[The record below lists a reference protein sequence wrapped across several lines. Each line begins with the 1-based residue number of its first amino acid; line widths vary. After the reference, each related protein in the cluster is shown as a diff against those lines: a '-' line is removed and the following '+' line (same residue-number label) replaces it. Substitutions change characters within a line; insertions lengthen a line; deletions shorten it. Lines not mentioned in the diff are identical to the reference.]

1 MGLAAPAAFQ
11 GLGVGLAQ
19 DRRNDEEQLAAIGIA
34 PRRRQPFAQVGAKR
48 LHLADRADRG
58 DHRIHVLRG
67 KLLALRRA
75 ACLHQNGAALRRS
88 RGVERP
94 ARGEEA
100 SLEVDRA
107 DLGGIDEH
115 AGLAVHDDGVGIP
128 RFPELYHQVDKLAG
142 HLVAQVVLDVR
153 IEAEILRRPLG
164 RGGDEVA
171 AHPALR
177 HQVQGGDQAGQQVR
191 RVEAGRDRRRD
202 AEMARRLGDQ
212 RAPAA
217 SGSFFGARKR
227 TAQIEV
233 HGAAV
238 IVRDEQRILEQQVV
252 EAGPLQRPRQLDMQV
267 GLRPVLG
274 VRAAP
279 GLVPA
284 VHAVAVAEKPAKME
298 WICRQDRASPPLL
311 HRCDAI
317 CGPLVFEESL
327 DQI

>member
-19 DRRNDEEQLAAIGIA
+19 GRRNDEEQLAAVGIA
-34 PRRRQPFAQVGAKR
+34 PAAASLLRRSARNAFISQTVLTAAITESMCFAA
-48 LHLADRADRG
+48 
-58 DHRIHVLRG
+58 

-75 ACLHQNGAALRRS
+75 ACLDQNRAALRRS
-88 RGVERP
+88 RRVERP

-128 RFPELYHQVDKLAG
+128 RFPELAHQVDELVG
-142 HLVAQVVLDVR
+142 HLVAQVVLDMR

-212 RAPAA
+212 GHQRQGIVLRRAQ
-217 SGSFFGARKR
+217 G

-238 IVRDEQRILEQQVV
+238 VVRDEQRILEQQVV

-267 GLRPVLG
+267 GLRPVFG

-284 VHAVAVAEKPAKME
+284 MHAVAVAEKPAKME
-298 WICRQDRASPPLL
+298 WTCRQDRASPPLL
-311 HRCDAI
+311 ACRDAI